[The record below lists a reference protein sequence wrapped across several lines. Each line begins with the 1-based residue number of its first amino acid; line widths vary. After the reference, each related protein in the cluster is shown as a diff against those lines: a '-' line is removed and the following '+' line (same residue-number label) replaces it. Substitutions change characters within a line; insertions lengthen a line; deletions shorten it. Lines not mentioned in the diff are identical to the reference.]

1 MGPEGPR
8 CAAGR
13 LSGVQVAVLVQ
24 GARPQG
30 GIAVIGGILDRL
42 RRGADAIGDDK
53 MDEFVQIEDGNE
65 KVVTGWTEAPAELN
79 GSACAPPAVGD
90 FPTQTDGTASEP
102 YRPTWTPAP
111 ETETETVS
119 VEDAVEDW
127 GLSYTMGR
135 AVVLIAGCRDSDDP
149 AGDLDIACELLQ
161 KAKRR
166 MAR

>member
-1 MGPEGPR
+1 M
-8 CAAGR
+8 
-13 LSGVQVAVLVQ
+13 QVAVLVQ
-24 GARPQG
+24 GARPQE

-53 MDEFVQIEDGNE
+53 MDDFVQIEDGNG
-65 KVVTGWTEAPAELN
+65 KTVTGWTEAVVGPD
-79 GSACAPPAVGD
+79 GSAGAPPTVGD
-90 FPTQTDGTASEP
+90 FPTRTDGEVGVADATEP

-111 ETETETVS
+111 APESVS

-127 GLSYTMGR
+127 GLSYTLGR

-149 AGDLDIACELLQ
+149 AGDLDVACELLQ

>member
-1 MGPEGPR
+1 M
-8 CAAGR
+8 
-13 LSGVQVAVLVQ
+13 
-24 GARPQG
+24 
-30 GIAVIGGILDRL
+30 IGGILDRL
-42 RRGADAIGDDK
+42 RRGADAIGDEK

-79 GSACAPPAVGD
+79 GSTGAPPVVGD
-90 FPTQTDGTASEP
+90 FPTQVDTETSVSVDIDT
-102 YRPTWTPAP
+102 YRPTWTPSPAP
-111 ETETETVS
+111 ETVS

-127 GLSYTMGR
+127 GLSYTLGR

-149 AGDLDIACELLQ
+149 TGDLDVACELLQ